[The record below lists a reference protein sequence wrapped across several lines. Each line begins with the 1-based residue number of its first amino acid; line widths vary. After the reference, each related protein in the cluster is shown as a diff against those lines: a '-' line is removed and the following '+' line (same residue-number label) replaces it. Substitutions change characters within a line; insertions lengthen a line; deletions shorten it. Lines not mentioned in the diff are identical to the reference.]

1 MKEETRDV
9 ITEIKQKQYLDKI
22 YAGKVREFDDYFKP
36 TNLIEVRVKRYRYEG
51 KNYSQF
57 VAAPEEYKPLP
68 TAKKLAVYNDMSKY
82 KLEKD
87 RIDKT
92 VLVGSINELRCVNGL
107 MNFLNLRV

>member
-1 MKEETRDV
+1 MKEETKDV

-36 TNLIEVRVKRYRYEG
+36 TNLIEVRVKKYKYEG

-68 TAKKLAVYNDMSKY
+68 TAKQLAVYNDMSKY
-82 KLEKD
+82 KLDKD
-87 RIDKT
+87 RIDKIIKLKGT
-92 VLVGSINELRCVNGL
+92 KKW
-107 MNFLNLRV
+107 